1 MIPTNPIDTSYG
13 PGRMP
18 AALAMNEG
26 TLRSKLNGLDE
37 RAEAEA
43 VAKQLESTF
52 LSMML
57 SAMRDTVQESGLFGD
72 DSASKMYQQMLDD
85 EYVQLASDRWELDF
99 HETLVRQ
106 ILDPTGEKARS
117 EANSAPPPDSPRK
130 K

>member
-1 MIPTNPIDTSYG
+1 
-13 PGRMP
+13 MP